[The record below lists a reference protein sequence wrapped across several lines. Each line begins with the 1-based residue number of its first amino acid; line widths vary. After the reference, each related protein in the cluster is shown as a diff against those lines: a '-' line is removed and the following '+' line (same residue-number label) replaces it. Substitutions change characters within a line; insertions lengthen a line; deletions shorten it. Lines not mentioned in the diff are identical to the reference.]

1 MQRHNT
7 ARPTARLRA
16 RAAAACIAVVVTSVG
31 VTACGPGRPDPDTA
45 AQALADGISS
55 GDLADV
61 PLSGSTPTAA
71 GAQLAAAIAGLD
83 PLRPAIVVGQIT
95 VDDKGEAAE
104 APLAFTWDVDDG
116 DQDWTYSTTAHL
128 DLVED
133 EWVAQWS
140 LSVVSPDLVPGLVLA
155 THRVAAERAE
165 LLGLDPGPYAERV
178 AAAGVRAFVEALV
191 VRTENPG
198 VDLVAFAGI
207 AGALSVEDVIPLS
220 PSRRFARPILGA
232 AGPATAEII
241 EASDGAVVA
250 GDTAGLSGLQL
261 QYDAQLR
268 GRPGLAIVVLR
279 EDTGDDG
286 AVGRLDDLRGRRA
299 RRSEDRPG
307 EPAARAQRDHVL
319 DAEGTGDAREG
330 DQVDPRVLG
339 PHHEGLDEGP
349 HPGGGDALGVGT
361 RVTAEHVRAF
371 GGDPVGGQD
380 EPGNEV
386 R

>member
-7 ARPTARLRA
+7 ARPTTRLRA

-116 DQDWTYSTTAHL
+116 DQDWTYSTTAQL

-133 EWVAQWS
+133 EWVARWS

-155 THRVAAERAE
+155 TH
-165 LLGLDPGPYAERV
+165 
-178 AAAGVRAFVEALV
+178 
-191 VRTENPG
+191 
-198 VDLVAFAGI
+198 
-207 AGALSVEDVIPLS
+207 LSLIH
-220 PSRRFARPILGA
+220 I
-232 AGPATAEII
+232 
-241 EASDGAVVA
+241 
-250 GDTAGLSGLQL
+250 
-261 QYDAQLR
+261 
-268 GRPGLAIVVLR
+268 
-279 EDTGDDG
+279 
-286 AVGRLDDLRGRRA
+286 
-299 RRSEDRPG
+299 
-307 EPAARAQRDHVL
+307 
-319 DAEGTGDAREG
+319 
-330 DQVDPRVLG
+330 
-339 PHHEGLDEGP
+339 
-349 HPGGGDALGVGT
+349 
-361 RVTAEHVRAF
+361 
-371 GGDPVGGQD
+371 
-380 EPGNEV
+380 
-386 R
+386 